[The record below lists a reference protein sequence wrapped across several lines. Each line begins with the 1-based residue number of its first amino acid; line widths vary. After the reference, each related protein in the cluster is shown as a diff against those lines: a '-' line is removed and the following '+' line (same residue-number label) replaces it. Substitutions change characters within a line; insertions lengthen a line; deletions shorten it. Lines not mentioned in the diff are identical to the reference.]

1 MILVILAHELAF
13 NNFRNFIPTQFWYWV
28 LFKTFIFAI
37 HFYTLQRTWLGSVI
51 KSIMCNELG
60 GGIYRNV
67 VNREVK
73 KVQGECWK
81 KKKRENIENGDRLG
95 I

>member
-13 NNFRNFIPTQFWYWV
+13 NNFRNFIPTWFWYWV

-37 HFYTLQRTWLGSVI
+37 LLYTLQGTWLGSVI

-60 GGIYRNV
+60 GDIYRNV

-73 KVQGECWK
+73 KVQGECRN
-81 KKKRENIENGDRLG
+81 KKRGRTLKMVIV
-95 I
+95 